1 MAADTIVDTGAIL
14 ALLDKKDRWHRLC
27 SDTFGRLNLP
37 LVTTEAVLTEV
48 FHLIRRSRTEMEAV
62 WGLLESGV
70 IALASIDHSELRRI
84 HRLMSQYRD
93 LPMDFADA
101 ALVHLGE
108 REAIAAVF
116 TLDQNDFA
124 AYRTSGKRAF
134 HILPAERP

>member
-14 ALLDKKDRWHRLC
+14 ALLDKKDKWHRLC
-27 SDTFGRLNLP
+27 SDTLGQLSLP
-37 LVTTEAVLTEV
+37 LLTTEAVLTEV

-70 IALASIDHSELRRI
+70 VALASINHSELRRI
-84 HRLMSQYRD
+84 HNMMSQYKD

-101 ALVHLGE
+101 TLVHLGE
-108 REAIAAVF
+108 REAIVAVF
-116 TLDQNDFA
+116 TLDQKDFG

-134 HILPAERP
+134 HILPTERP